1 MLYLVVEHFKNR
13 DAKAVYRRAK
23 EHGRLLPE
31 GLQYMD
37 SCGET
42 NLNRCLQLME
52 DDEPLLFQ

>member
-1 MLYLVVEHFKNR
+1 MLFLVVEHFKNR

-37 SCGET
+37 SWGET

-52 DDEPLLFQ
+52 GDEPRLFR